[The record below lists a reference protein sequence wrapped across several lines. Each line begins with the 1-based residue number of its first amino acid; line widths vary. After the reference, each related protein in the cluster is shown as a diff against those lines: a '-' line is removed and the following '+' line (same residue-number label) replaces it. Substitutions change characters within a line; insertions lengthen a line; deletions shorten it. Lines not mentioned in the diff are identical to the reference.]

1 MTRRRFVIVGGG
13 VTGAS
18 AASTLRGEGF
28 DGEILLVGD
37 EPDLP
42 YERPPLSKEWLART
56 EPPLVVYPEDWYA
69 DNAVE
74 LLTGTRVTAL
84 DRSERE
90 VTLSGGATLGF
101 DALLIATGGQARRLP
116 GLSDVC
122 EDRVHHLRTRADS
135 DALRSRLTPGERLV
149 VLGGGFV
156 GCEVAATARKLGV
169 EVTILEMAAAPL
181 ERALGTELGG
191 LFAGIHRAAGVDL
204 RCGERVESV
213 ARTGDGLVVHTDR
226 GALECST
233 LLVAA
238 GLVRDTEMWAAAGV
252 PCADG
257 VLVDAGCRTGV
268 PGVFA
273 AGDVVAHDH
282 PRYGRLR
289 VEHHDSA
296 VRQGAVA
303 ARNMLGAGAEF
314 DEPHWFWSDQYDHT
328 LQSYGG
334 VGEPDLDE
342 TVIRGRPEEGS
353 FVRFGLSAGRV
364 VSVLGLNRRA
374 EVMAGRRLVL
384 SGHPVP
390 AEQLR
395 DESVDL
401 RRLLRR
407 PARA

>member
-13 VTGAS
+13 VAGAS
-18 AASTLRGEGF
+18 AASTLRREGF
-28 DGEILLVGD
+28 DGEVLLVGD
-37 EPDLP
+37 EPHLP
-42 YERPPLSKEWLART
+42 YERPPLSKEWLAGT
-56 EPPLVVYPEDWYA
+56 APSPAVYPEQWYA

-74 LLTGTRVTAL
+74 PLTGTRVAGLDVTA
-84 DRSERE
+84 RRI
-90 VTLSGGATLGF
+90 TLGDGRTVGY
-101 DALLIATGGQARRLP
+101 DAVLIATGGQARRIP
-116 GLSDVC
+116 GLSDVDA
-122 EDRVHHLRTRADS
+122 ERVHHLRTRADS
-135 DALRSRLTPGERLV
+135 DALRARLRPGRRLV

-156 GCEVAATARKLGV
+156 GCEVAATARTLGV

-191 LFAGIHRAAGVDL
+191 VFARIHRAAGVEL

-213 ARTGDGLVVHTDR
+213 ARNGDGLVVHTDR
-226 GALECST
+226 GTLECST

-238 GLVRDTEMWAAAGV
+238 GLVRDTEVWAAAGV

-257 VLVDAGCRTGV
+257 VLVDAGCRTDL

-273 AGDVVAHDH
+273 AGDVAAHEH

-303 ARNMLGAGAEF
+303 ARNMLGAGVVF
-314 DEPHWFWSDQYDHT
+314 DDPHWFWSDQYEHT

-334 VGEPDLDE
+334 VGESGLDA
-342 TVIRGRPEEGS
+342 VVVRGRPDEAS
-353 FVRFGLSAGRV
+353 FVRFGLRGGRV
-364 VSVLGLNRRA
+364 VSVLGLDRGP
-374 EVMAGRRLVL
+374 EVMAGRRLVQ
-384 SGHPVP
+384 SGVPV
-390 AEQLR
+390 AADQLR
-395 DESVDL
+395 DESVEL
-401 RRLLRR
+401 RRLVRR